1 MSGEMT
7 RRLVLE
13 ERMAAPDGAGG
24 LFESWGT
31 RGVLWAAI
39 EAASARENFA
49 GGRPAS
55 RVTHR
60 ARIRYAAFGAAERPV
75 PDQRFR
81 EGERIFAIRGVT
93 EADDRRE
100 RLICWLEEGALT

>member
-1 MSGEMT
+1 MT
-7 RRLVLE
+7 RRLTLE
-13 ERMAAPDGAGG
+13 ERTATPDGAGG
-24 LFESWGT
+24 LSESWT
-31 RGVLWAAI
+31 VRGVHWAALK
-39 EAASARENFA
+39 AASAREGSA

-60 ARIRYAAFGAAERPV
+60 ALIRYADFGAAQRPA

-81 EGERIFAIRGVT
+81 EGERIFAIRGVA

>member
-1 MSGEMT
+1 MSGELT
-7 RRLVLE
+7 RRLTLE
-13 ERMAAPDGAGG
+13 ERATTPDGAGG
-24 LFESWGT
+24 LSDSWVV
-31 RGVLWAAI
+31 RGVHWAEI
-39 EAASARENFA
+39 KTASAREGFA

-60 ARIRYAAFGAAERPV
+60 ALIRYADFGSDQRPV

-81 EGERIFAIRGVT
+81 EGERIFAIRGVA

-100 RLICWLEEGALT
+100 RLICWLEEGTLT